1 VFVSPL
7 AKKIADGS
15 GLDLSGVAG
24 SGPNGRI
31 LKSDVESA
39 LQAASQAPK
48 KTTAGPQIILPSF
61 EGLNFEDKQNSQIR
75 KVIADRLSYSK

>member
-7 AKKIADGS
+7 AKKIADES
-15 GLDLSGVAG
+15 GLELSGVTG

-39 LQAASQAPK
+39 LQAAS
-48 KTTAGPQIILPSF
+48 
-61 EGLNFEDKQNSQIR
+61 
-75 KVIADRLSYSK
+75 